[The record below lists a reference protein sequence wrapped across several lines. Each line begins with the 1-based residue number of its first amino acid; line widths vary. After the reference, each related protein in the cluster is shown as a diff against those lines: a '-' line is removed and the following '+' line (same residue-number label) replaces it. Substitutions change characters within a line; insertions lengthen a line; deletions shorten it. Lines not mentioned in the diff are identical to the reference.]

1 MKNREKKMVLTAR
14 TYITISSLV
23 VLLLWIVVGASQ
35 NASTRGLTG
44 DFLGGVASPFI
55 GLVSAIL
62 VYLSFQQQIQA
73 NKIQMEALK
82 QESKRNNIRSTLNIL
97 RSEISGLILEN
108 PGDDHKTYHGM
119 QAFEKFVELLH
130 QLDLGSPTN
139 NENVADTMY
148 GVLLIMQKEMA
159 EMGGL
164 TEELLK
170 EFVDDFYIFYA
181 LKLAKGLNSIESM
194 SGNVTIDNIK
204 ETKRELVAMFQSYGY
219 LKFAHQQKYYGY
231 LPSFAVSIGSIGCA
245 DSP

>member
-1 MKNREKKMVLTAR
+1 MKNQAEKMAMTAR
-14 TYITISSLV
+14 TYMTIGPLV
-23 VLLLWIVVGASQ
+23 VLLLWIIVGASQ

-97 RSEISGLILEN
+97 KSEISDLILEN
-108 PGDDHKTYHGM
+108 PGDEHKTYHGM

-130 QLDLGSPTN
+130 QSGLKAISQGERYANVN
-139 NENVADTMY
+139 NENVADTIY
-148 GVLLIMQKEMA
+148 NVLFIMQKEIA
-159 EMGGL
+159 GMGGL

-170 EFVDDFYIFYA
+170 EFVDEFYIFYT
-181 LKLAKGLNSIESM
+181 LRLAKSLSSIEFVSK
-194 SGNVTIDNIK
+194 NATIDNIK
-204 ETKRELVAMFQSYGY
+204 GSKRELVAMFQSYGY
-219 LKFAHQQKYYGY
+219 N
-231 LPSFAVSIGSIGCA
+231 V
-245 DSP
+245 

>member
-1 MKNREKKMVLTAR
+1 MKNQEEKMATTAR
-14 TYITISSLV
+14 TYMTIGPSV
-23 VLLLWIVVGASQ
+23 VLVLWIVIGASQ

-62 VYLSFQQQIQA
+62 VYLSFQQQIRA

-97 RSEISGLILEN
+97 KSEISDLILEN

-130 QLDLGSPTN
+130 RSGSEAISN
-139 NENVADTMY
+139 NENVADTISS
-148 GVLLIMQKEMA
+148 VLFIMQKEIA
-159 EMGGL
+159 GMGGL
-164 TEELLK
+164 TAELLK
-170 EFVDDFYIFYA
+170 EFVDEFHVFYT
-181 LKLAKGLNSIESM
+181 LRLAKSLNSIESV

-204 ETKRELVAMFQSYGY
+204 ESKRELVAMFQGYGY
-219 LKFAHQQKYYGY
+219 N
-231 LPSFAVSIGSIGCA
+231 I
-245 DSP
+245 

>member
-1 MKNREKKMVLTAR
+1 MKNLKKMVVTAR

-97 RSEISGLILEN
+97 RSEISGLILEDTVD
-108 PGDDHKTYHGM
+108 GHKTYHGM
-119 QAFEKFVELLH
+119 QAFEKFIESLH
-130 QLDLGSPTN
+130 QLDLGSLGN
-139 NENVADTMY
+139 NENVADTIY
-148 GVLLIMQKEMA
+148 AVLLIMQKEIVGI
-159 EMGGL
+159 GGL
-164 TEELLK
+164 AEELAK
-170 EFVDDFYIFYA
+170 EFVDEFYIFYT
-181 LKLAKGLNSIESM
+181 LKLAKSLNSIEPV

-204 ETKRELVAMFQSYGY
+204 ESKRELVAMFQSYGY
-219 LKFAHQQKYYGY
+219 
-231 LPSFAVSIGSIGCA
+231 SI
-245 DSP
+245 

>member
-1 MKNREKKMVLTAR
+1 MKNQKKMAMTAR

-23 VLLLWIVVGASQ
+23 VLLLWIVVGVSQ

-108 PGDDHKTYHGM
+108 TVDDHKTYHGM

-130 QLDLGSPTN
+130 QLDLGSLGN
-139 NENVADTMY
+139 NENVADTIY
-148 GVLLIMQKEMA
+148 AVLLIMQKEI
-159 EMGGL
+159 EGMGVL

-170 EFVDDFYIFYA
+170 EFVDEFYIFYT
-181 LKLAKGLNSIESM
+181 LKLAKGLNSIESV
-194 SGNVTIDNIK
+194 SGNVIIDNIK
-204 ETKRELVAMFQSYGY
+204 ESKRELVAMFQGYGY
-219 LKFAHQQKYYGY
+219 N
-231 LPSFAVSIGSIGCA
+231 I
-245 DSP
+245 

>member
-1 MKNREKKMVLTAR
+1 MKNQEEKMATTAR

-35 NASTRGLTG
+35 NASTRALTG

-62 VYLSFQQQIQA
+62 VYLSFQQQIRA
-73 NKIQMEALK
+73 NKIQMEALR

-108 PGDDHKTYHGM
+108 PMDDHKTYHGM

-130 QLDLGSPTN
+130 QLDLGAPTN
-139 NENVADTMY
+139 NENVADTIY
-148 GVLLIMQKEMA
+148 GVLLIMQKEIA
-159 EMGGL
+159 EIGGL

-170 EFVDDFYIFYA
+170 EFIDELHIFYT
-181 LKLAKGLNSIESM
+181 LKLAKGLNSIESV

-204 ETKRELVAMFQSYGY
+204 QSKRELVAMFQSYG
-219 LKFAHQQKYYGY
+219 FN
-231 LPSFAVSIGSIGCA
+231 V
-245 DSP
+245 

>member
-1 MKNREKKMVLTAR
+1 MAMTAR
-14 TYITISSLV
+14 TYITIGSLV
-23 VLLLWIVVGASQ
+23 VIVLWIVVGASQ

-44 DFLGGVASPFI
+44 DFLGGVASPFV

-97 RSEISGLILEN
+97 RSEISDLILEN

-130 QLDLGSPTN
+130 RSGLEAISQGERYALATPALCAYSN
-139 NENVADTMY
+139 NENVADTIY
-148 GVLLIMQKEMA
+148 SVLFIMQKEIA
-159 EMGGL
+159 GMGGL

-170 EFVDDFYIFYA
+170 EFVDEFHIFYT
-181 LKLAKGLNSIESM
+181 LRLAKSLNSIEFV

-219 LKFAHQQKYYGY
+219 
-231 LPSFAVSIGSIGCA
+231 SI
-245 DSP
+245 

>member
-1 MKNREKKMVLTAR
+1 MKNQEEKMATTAR
-14 TYITISSLV
+14 TYMTIGPLV
-23 VLLLWIVVGASQ
+23 VLVLWIVFGASQ

-62 VYLSFQQQIQA
+62 VYLSFQQQIRA

-97 RSEISGLILEN
+97 KSEISDLILEN

-130 QLDLGSPTN
+130 RSGLETSID
-139 NENVADTMY
+139 NENVADTIY
-148 GVLLIMQKEMA
+148 SILFIMQKEMVG
-159 EMGGL
+159 MGGL

-170 EFVDDFYIFYA
+170 EFVDEFHIFYT
-181 LKLAKGLNSIESM
+181 LRLAKGLNSIESV

-204 ETKRELVAMFQSYGY
+204 ESKRELVAMFQSYGY
-219 LKFAHQQKYYGY
+219 N
-231 LPSFAVSIGSIGCA
+231 I
-245 DSP
+245 

>member
-1 MKNREKKMVLTAR
+1 MKNQKKMAMNAR

-23 VLLLWIVVGASQ
+23 VLLLWIVVGVSQ

-97 RSEISGLILEN
+97 RSEISALILEDTM
-108 PGDDHKTYHGM
+108 DDHKTYHGM

-130 QLDLGSPTN
+130 QLDLGSLGN
-139 NENVADTMY
+139 NENVADTIY
-148 GVLLIMQKEMA
+148 AVLLIMQKEI
-159 EMGGL
+159 EGMGGL

-170 EFVDDFYIFYA
+170 EFVDEFYIFYT
-181 LKLAKGLNSIESM
+181 LKLAKSLNSIESV
-194 SGNVTIDNIK
+194 SGNVIIDNIK
-204 ETKRELVAMFQSYGY
+204 ESKRELVAMFQGYGY
-219 LKFAHQQKYYGY
+219 N
-231 LPSFAVSIGSIGCA
+231 I
-245 DSP
+245 

>member
-1 MKNREKKMVLTAR
+1 MKNQEEKMAMTAR
-14 TYITISSLV
+14 TYMSIGPLV

-62 VYLSFQQQIQA
+62 VYLSFQQQIRA

-97 RSEISGLILEN
+97 KSEISDLILEN

-130 QLDLGSPTN
+130 RSGLRDLAN
-139 NENVADTMY
+139 NENVADTIY
-148 GVLLIMQKEMA
+148 SVLFIMQKEIA
-159 EMGGL
+159 GMGGL

-170 EFVDDFYIFYA
+170 ESVDEFHIFYT
-181 LKLAKGLNSIESM
+181 LRLAKSLNSIESV

-204 ETKRELVAMFQSYGY
+204 ESKRELVAMFQSYGY
-219 LKFAHQQKYYGY
+219 N
-231 LPSFAVSIGSIGCA
+231 I
-245 DSP
+245 

>member
-1 MKNREKKMVLTAR
+1 MKNRKKMAMTAR
-14 TYITISSLV
+14 TYITIGSLV
-23 VLLLWIVVGASQ
+23 VLLLWIVIGASQ

-97 RSEISGLILEN
+97 KSEISDLILEN

-119 QAFEKFVELLH
+119 LAFEKFVELLH
-130 QLDLGSPTN
+130 RSSSEAIAN
-139 NENVADTMY
+139 NENVADTIY
-148 GVLLIMQKEMA
+148 SVLFIMQKEMA
-159 EMGGL
+159 GMGGL

-170 EFVDDFYIFYA
+170 EFVDEFHIFYT
-181 LKLAKGLNSIESM
+181 LRLAKSLNSIESV

-204 ETKRELVAMFQSYGY
+204 ESKRELVGMFQSYGY
-219 LKFAHQQKYYGY
+219 N
-231 LPSFAVSIGSIGCA
+231 I
-245 DSP
+245 

>member
-1 MKNREKKMVLTAR
+1 MKNREKKMVMTAR
-14 TYITISSLV
+14 TYITIGSLV
-23 VLLLWIVVGASQ
+23 VLVLWIVVGASQ

-44 DFLGGVASPFI
+44 DFLGGVASPFV

-97 RSEISGLILEN
+97 RSEISDLILEN

-130 QLDLGSPTN
+130 RSSSEAVAN
-139 NENVADTMY
+139 NENVADTIY
-148 GVLLIMQKEMA
+148 SVLFIMQKEIA
-159 EMGGL
+159 GMGGL

-170 EFVDDFYIFYA
+170 EFVDEFHIFYT
-181 LKLAKGLNSIESM
+181 LRLAKGLNSIESI

-204 ETKRELVAMFQSYGY
+204 ASKRELVAMFQSYGY
-219 LKFAHQQKYYGY
+219 N
-231 LPSFAVSIGSIGCA
+231 I
-245 DSP
+245 

>member
-1 MKNREKKMVLTAR
+1 MKNREKKMVMTAR
-14 TYITISSLV
+14 TYITIGSLV

-73 NKIQMEALK
+73 NKIQMEALN

-97 RSEISGLILEN
+97 RSEISGLRLEN

-119 QAFEKFVELLH
+119 QAFEKFVELIH
-130 QLDLGSPTN
+130 QLDLGSLGN
-139 NENVADTMY
+139 NENVADTIH
-148 GVLLIMQKEMA
+148 GVLLIMQKEIA
-159 EMGGL
+159 GIGGL
-164 TEELLK
+164 AEELVK
-170 EFVDDFYIFYA
+170 EFVDEFYIFYT
-181 LKLAKGLNSIESM
+181 LKLAKSLNSIESV

-204 ETKRELVAMFQSYGY
+204 ESKRELVAMFQTYGY
-219 LKFAHQQKYYGY
+219 
-231 LPSFAVSIGSIGCA
+231 SI
-245 DSP
+245 

>member
-1 MKNREKKMVLTAR
+1 MKNREKKMVVTAR

-97 RSEISGLILEN
+97 RSEISGLILEDTVN
-108 PGDDHKTYHGM
+108 DHKTYHGM
-119 QAFEKFVELLH
+119 QAFEKFAELLH
-130 QLDLGSPTN
+130 QLDLGSLTN
-139 NENVADTMY
+139 NENVADTIY
-148 GVLLIMQKEMA
+148 AVLLIMQKEIVGIG
-159 EMGGL
+159 EL
-164 TEELLK
+164 TEELVK
-170 EFVDDFYIFYA
+170 EFVDEFYIFYT
-181 LKLAKGLNSIESM
+181 LKLAKSLNLIESI

-204 ETKRELVAMFQSYGY
+204 ESKRELIAIFQSYGY
-219 LKFAHQQKYYGY
+219 N
-231 LPSFAVSIGSIGCA
+231 I
-245 DSP
+245 

>member
-1 MKNREKKMVLTAR
+1 MKNQEEKMAMTAR
-14 TYITISSLV
+14 TYMSIGPLV

-62 VYLSFQQQIQA
+62 VYLSFQQQIRA

-97 RSEISGLILEN
+97 KSEISDLILEN

-130 QLDLGSPTN
+130 RSGLRDLAN
-139 NENVADTMY
+139 NENVADTIY
-148 GVLLIMQKEMA
+148 SVLFIMQKEIA
-159 EMGGL
+159 GMGGL

-170 EFVDDFYIFYA
+170 EFVDEFHIFYT
-181 LKLAKGLNSIESM
+181 LRLAKSLNSIESV

-204 ETKRELVAMFQSYGY
+204 ESKRELVAMFQSYGY
-219 LKFAHQQKYYGY
+219 N
-231 LPSFAVSIGSIGCA
+231 I
-245 DSP
+245 

>member
-1 MKNREKKMVLTAR
+1 MKNQGKKMVMMAR
-14 TYITISSLV
+14 TYMIIGPSV
-23 VLLLWIVVGASQ
+23 VLLLWIIVGASQ

-73 NKIQMEALK
+73 NKIQMEALR

-97 RSEISGLILEN
+97 RSEISDLILEN

-130 QLDLGSPTN
+130 RSGLESLTN
-139 NENVADTMY
+139 NENVADTIY
-148 GVLLIMQKEMA
+148 GVLLIMQKEIA
-159 EMGGL
+159 GIGGL

-170 EFVDDFYIFYA
+170 EFVNDFHIFYT
-181 LKLAKGLNSIESM
+181 LKLAKGLNSIEPV
-194 SGNVTIDNIK
+194 SGNVTIDHIK
-204 ETKRELVAMFQSYGY
+204 ESKRGLVAMFQSYGY
-219 LKFAHQQKYYGY
+219 N
-231 LPSFAVSIGSIGCA
+231 I
-245 DSP
+245 

>member
-1 MKNREKKMVLTAR
+1 MKNQEEKMAMTAK
-14 TYITISSLV
+14 TYMSIGPLV

-62 VYLSFQQQIQA
+62 VYLSFQQQIRA

-97 RSEISGLILEN
+97 KSEISDLILEN

-130 QLDLGSPTN
+130 RSGLRDLAN
-139 NENVADTMY
+139 NENVADTIY
-148 GVLLIMQKEMA
+148 SVLFIMQKEIA
-159 EMGGL
+159 GMGGL

-170 EFVDDFYIFYA
+170 EFVDEFHIFYT
-181 LKLAKGLNSIESM
+181 LRLAKSLNSIESV

-204 ETKRELVAMFQSYGY
+204 ESKRELVAMFQSYGY
-219 LKFAHQQKYYGY
+219 N
-231 LPSFAVSIGSIGCA
+231 I
-245 DSP
+245 

>member
-1 MKNREKKMVLTAR
+1 MKNREKKMVMTAR

-97 RSEISGLILEN
+97 RSEISDLMLEN

-119 QAFEKFVELLH
+119 QAFEKFIELVH
-130 QLDLGSPTN
+130 RLGLEASTD
-139 NENVADTMY
+139 NENVADTIY
-148 GVLLIMQKEMA
+148 AVLLIMQKEIA
-159 EMGGL
+159 GMGGL

-170 EFVDDFYIFYA
+170 EFVDEFHIFYT
-181 LKLAKGLNSIESM
+181 LRLAKSLNSIESVF
-194 SGNVTIDNIK
+194 GNVTIDKIK
-204 ETKRELVAMFQSYGY
+204 ESKRDLVAIFQSYGY
-219 LKFAHQQKYYGY
+219 N
-231 LPSFAVSIGSIGCA
+231 I
-245 DSP
+245 